1 MTKIAI
7 LGAGGMLGRDVATVL
22 SGFTPSS
29 FTRAEV
35 DITDEVS
42 VASALSGFDVVIN
55 CAAYTQVDQAETER
69 EKAHLV
75 NAVCPRTIA
84 RVAARTGTKLIHM
97 STDYVFDGTAHV
109 PYPEDAPTNP
119 LSVYGTSKRDGELAV
134 WEEHPEGAT
143 IVRTSW
149 LYGEH
154 GSSFPTTILQAGLT
168 RETLDVVDDQQ
179 GQPTWT
185 LDVARQLHA
194 LIDAGIPSGIFHAT
208 SSGAT
213 SWFDFAQSLF
223 RRAGWD
229 ESRIRRASSSDFP
242 RPATRPSFSVLSHD
256 KWVSHGMIG
265 LRKWDAALDEAWES
279 FLCSLAVP
287 RD

>member
-7 LGAGGMLGRDVATVL
+7 LGGGGMLGRDVATVL
-22 SGFTPSS
+22 KGFTTSA

-42 VASALSGFDVVIN
+42 VADALRGFDVVIN

-75 NAVCPRTIA
+75 NAVGPRTLA

-97 STDYVFDGTAHV
+97 STDYVFDGAARV
-109 PYPEDAPTNP
+109 PYPEDSPTNP

-134 WEEHPEGAT
+134 WEEYPEGAT

-149 LYGEH
+149 LYGEY
-154 GSSFPTTILQAGLT
+154 GSSFPTTILQAGLA

-185 LDVARQLHA
+185 LDVARQLHT

-208 SSGAT
+208 NSGMT
-213 SWFDFAQSLF
+213 TWFDFAQSLF

-229 ESRIRRASSSDFP
+229 ESRIQRASSSDFP
-242 RPATRPSFSVLSHD
+242 RPAPRPSFSVLSHD
-256 KWVSHGMIG
+256 NWVSHGMIG
-265 LRKWDAALDEAWES
+265 LRRWDTALDEAWDR
-279 FLCSLAVP
+279 FLCSLTVP
-287 RD
+287 KD